1 MIKTAIGHS
10 EDPDSLA
17 AIDEVLAQ
25 CHATLADYPSQA
37 GILFAGIDF
46 EHELLLQRIHQSFP
60 DIALI
65 GGTTDGEISSQL
77 GCQQDSITLMLL
89 CSDRIQFSA
98 GIGTDLSHDP
108 QTAVQQAVHQAQAP
122 LSETARLCLTTP
134 ESLTIAPQTIVEH
147 LQQALGPHIPIF
159 GGATGDQWRFQQ
171 TYQFC
176 GTQVFSDAVP
186 ILLLAGD
193 VCFSYGAV
201 SGWTP
206 ISQAGIVTKSHG
218 PTLYE
223 IDGQPAL
230 EFYRRYLGNLPPSGE
245 YPLAVFAT
253 EGSDFC
259 LQGCVTYDPE
269 LGSVTFFDHIPE
281 QAIVKL
287 TKASRDEILAASRTS
302 FMHALETYPG
312 TEPEV
317 ALFFSCGARRYLL
330 GTRTQEEHQLIHT
343 CLPHPIPYIGLYS
356 YGEIAPAGYNSA
368 SRIHNMTFVT
378 LLLGSGSNY
387 PIDS

>member
-10 EDPDSLA
+10 EDPESLA
-17 AIDEVLAQ
+17 AIEEVLEQ
-25 CHATLADYPSQA
+25 CHQTLADQHPGA

-46 EHELLLQRIHQSFP
+46 DHELILQRIHQAFP

-65 GGTTDGEISSQL
+65 GGTTDGEISSQS
-77 GCQQDSITLMLL
+77 GFQQDSITLMLL
-89 CSDRIQFSA
+89 CCDRIQFSA
-98 GIGTDLSHDP
+98 GVGTNLSQDP
-108 QTAVQQAVHQAQAP
+108 QAAVQQAVQQAQAP
-122 LSETARLCLTTP
+122 LSEAARLCLTTP
-134 ESLTIAPQTIVEH
+134 ESLTIAPQTIVKH
-147 LQQALGPHIPIF
+147 LQEALGPHISIF

-176 GTQVFSDAVP
+176 GTQVLSNAVP
-186 ILLLAGD
+186 ILLLAGEF
-193 VCFSYGAV
+193 CFSYGAV

-206 ISQAGIVTKSHG
+206 ISQPGIVTKSHG
-218 PTLYE
+218 PVLYE

-230 EFYRRYLGNLPPSGE
+230 EFYQRYLGNLPPSPE
-245 YPLAVFAT
+245 YPLAIFET

-259 LQGCVTYDPE
+259 LQGCVAHNPE
-269 LGSVTFFDHIPE
+269 LGSATFFDHIPE
-281 QAIVKL
+281 QSIVRL

-302 FMHALETYPG
+302 FMNALTNYPG
-312 TEPEV
+312 TAPEV

-343 CLPHPIPYIGLYS
+343 CLPHPIPYIGIYS
-356 YGEIAPAGYNSA
+356 YGEIAPSSFNST

-378 LLLGSGSNY
+378 LLLGSENNY
-387 PIDS
+387 PTNP

>member
-25 CHATLADYPSQA
+25 CHATLADYPPQA

-65 GGTTDGEISSQL
+65 GG
-77 GCQQDSITLMLL
+77 
-89 CSDRIQFSA
+89 
-98 GIGTDLSHDP
+98 
-108 QTAVQQAVHQAQAP
+108 
-122 LSETARLCLTTP
+122 
-134 ESLTIAPQTIVEH
+134 TIVEH

-259 LQGCVTYDPE
+259 LQGCVTYDPK

-281 QAIVKL
+281 QAIAKL

-368 SRIHNMTFVT
+368 GRIHNMTFVT

>member
-1 MIKTAIGHS
+1 MIKTAISHS
-10 EDPDSLA
+10 EDPDSLS
-17 AIDEVLAQ
+17 AIEEVLAQ
-25 CHATLADYPSQA
+25 CHQTLADQRPQA

-46 EHELLLQRIHQSFP
+46 DHELILQRIHQAFP

-77 GCQQDSITLMLL
+77 GFQQDSVTLMLL
-89 CSDRIQFSA
+89 CCDRIQFGA
-98 GIGTDLSHDP
+98 GIGTHLSQNP
-108 QTAVQQAVHQAQAP
+108 QAAVQQAVQQAQAS
-122 LSETARLCLTTP
+122 LSEVARLCLTTP
-134 ESLTIAPQTIVEH
+134 ESLTVAPQTVVEH
-147 LQQALGPHIPIF
+147 LQEALGPHIPIF

-176 GTQVFSDAVP
+176 GTQVLSNAVP
-186 ILLLAGD
+186 VLLLAGEF
-193 VCFSYGAV
+193 CFSYGAV

-206 ISQAGIVTKSHG
+206 ISQAGIVTKSCG
-218 PTLYE
+218 TVLYE
-223 IDGQPAL
+223 IDERPAL
-230 EFYRRYLGNLPPSGE
+230 EFYRRYLGNLPPTPE

-253 EGSDFC
+253 EGSDFW
-259 LQGCVTYDPE
+259 LQGCVAHDPE
-269 LGSVTFFDHIPE
+269 VGSATFFAHIPE

-302 FMHALETYPG
+302 FMNALATYPG
-312 TEPEV
+312 TKPEV

-343 CLPHPIPYIGLYS
+343 CLPCPIPYIGIYS
-356 YGEIAPAGYNSA
+356 YGEIAPSSSNSA

-378 LLLGSGSNY
+378 LLLGSESNY
-387 PIDS
+387 PTNS